1 VNGIRGDGPIN
12 PSITGRCALTTP
24 ADPQRDI
31 DAIVLPKRLQ
41 DWCDKK
47 HLTEAENRRRW
58 TTLPGERGAK
68 TEPRGLN
75 MAGY

>member
-1 VNGIRGDGPIN
+1 MNGHYTTSIVNPKLSGGMAPF
-12 PSITGRCALTTP
+12 TP

-31 DAIVLPKRLQ
+31 DGIKLPKDLQ
-41 DWCDKK
+41 DWADRK